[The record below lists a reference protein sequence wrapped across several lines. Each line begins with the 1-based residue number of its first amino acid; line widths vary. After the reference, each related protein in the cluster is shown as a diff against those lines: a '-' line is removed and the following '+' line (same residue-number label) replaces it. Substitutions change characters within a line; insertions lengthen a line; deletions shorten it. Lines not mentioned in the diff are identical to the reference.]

1 MDANFS
7 PQLEHYLANLSEA
20 AIADG
25 LEPIAARIQ
34 KMFGPVADSEPAD
47 LAKFCRSYIK
57 LVPEQSTAL
66 SLAGNTLGL
75 SAIVDPYVM
84 LAQRYLDAA
93 LTELQQ
99 DASRDEFEAFMILLQ
114 GAYIFGR
121 MQEELDDKVQ
131 AFVGVPLTHVNLMEA
146 NLMVHEILG
155 DSFANRL
162 DKVVAS
168 LIQQTRIS
176 RTIIEADLDQQ
187 QIQKAKE
194 QHLSLT
200 GEAVNSFAERFG
212 FGMTQQLL

>member
-25 LEPIAARIQ
+25 LEPIAVRIQ